1 MCGVAGL
8 VSDAPL
14 ALGGEAALGALAHRG
29 PDAAASQAL
38 RVGRAHA
45 WLGHTRLSILDLSPA
60 GAQPMKSRD
69 GRWWLSYN
77 GEIYNHLELRRELDA
92 AWRGHSDTET
102 LVEALAAWGL
112 EGVLPRLN
120 GIFAFAALDTV
131 GGKLYLARDPFGVK
145 PMYYAEQ
152 RGTFAFS
159 SELKAL
165 ARLVGPKRELNP
177 AALRAF
183 LTLRFV
189 PSPQTLLEGIRRLP
203 PGHVLERDLA
213 SARETLR
220 CYAPPAQERFRGTL
234 DEAVEGYYVLLS
246 QAVKRQLLSDVPV
259 GLFLSGGVDSG
270 LVAALAAEHR
280 GPLPSYTVGFGAEHE
295 ACELD
300 DAAETASLLGLEHH
314 AVRVSAQE
322 LWEAFAK
329 CVAAVEEPLGTPSI
343 LPMWHLAKHARRD
356 VTVVLTGQGSDEPW
370 GGYRRYQ
377 AELWRSR
384 IPFPRLLA
392 LLGPLARHL
401 PLPEFIERALASI
414 PMADRVQRFAQ
425 IYAPF
430 APRLRERLTGSA
442 DPGCAAGSIRYWL
455 DWLGDAGLPDT
466 QAMMAIDARLGL
478 ADNYL
483 LYGDKISMAH
493 SLEARV
499 PMLDLELVRFI
510 ESLPVEYRVS
520 FSGGKIAHKR
530 AAERHLPAA
539 IVRRR
544 KKGFLLPFRT
554 WSRTIWKERVA
565 QILLERDTPFRR
577 GAVEELWREHLSGR
591 RDWSEQL
598 FALASFFLWQEQQ

>member
-1 MCGVAGL
+1 VCGVAGL
-8 VSDAPL
+8 ISDAPL
-14 ALGGEAALGALAHRG
+14 ALGVQAALGALAHRG

-38 RVGRAHA
+38 RVGPAHA

-69 GRWWLSYN
+69 GRWWVSYN
-77 GEIYNHLELRRELDA
+77 GEIYNHLELRRELNA
-92 AWRGHSDTET
+92 PWRGHSDTET

-112 EGVLPRLN
+112 EAALPRLN

-131 GGKLYLARDPFGVK
+131 AGKLYLVRDPFGVK
-145 PMYYAEQ
+145 PLYYAEQ
-152 RGTFAFS
+152 HGRFAFS

-165 ARLVGPKRELNP
+165 AKLVSPRPALNP

-189 PSPQTLLEGIRRLP
+189 PSPQTLLQGIRRLP
-203 PGHVLERDLA
+203 PGHVLERNVTSGTD
-213 SARETLR
+213 RLR
-220 CYAPPAQERFRGTL
+220 CYVRPAQERYRGTL
-234 DEAVEGYYVLLS
+234 DEAVEGYYALLS

-259 GLFLSGGVDSG
+259 GIFLSGGVDSG
-270 LVAALAAEHR
+270 LVAALAAEQR
-280 GPLPSYTVGFGAEHE
+280 GALPSYTVGFGAEHE

-300 DAAETASLLGLEHH
+300 DAAETARLLGLEHH
-314 AVRVSAQE
+314 AVRVSAQG
-322 LWEAFAK
+322 LWEAFEK
-329 CVAAVEEPLGTPSI
+329 CIAAVEEPLGTPSI
-343 LPMWHLAKHARRD
+343 LPMWHLAKRARED

-384 IPFPRLLA
+384 IPFPRMLGLLE
-392 LLGPLARHL
+392 PLMRHL
-401 PLPEFIERALASI
+401 PLPEFLERALASI

-430 APRLRERLTGSA
+430 APRLRQRLTGSS

-455 DWLGDAGLPDT
+455 DWLGDSGLPDT
-466 QAMMAIDARLGL
+466 QAMMAIDARMGL

-520 FSGGKIAHKR
+520 FAGGKIAHKR

-539 IVRRR
+539 IVRRP

-565 QILLERDTPFRR
+565 AILLEHESPFSRD
-577 GAVEELWREHLSGR
+577 AVAELWREHLSGG

-598 FALASFFLWQEQQ
+598 FALASFYLWQDQL

>member
-1 MCGVAGL
+1 VCGIAGL
-8 VSDAPL
+8 VSDAPF
-14 ALGGEAALGALAHRG
+14 ALRVQAALGALAHRG
-29 PDAAASQAL
+29 PDAAASQTL
-38 RVGRAHA
+38 RIGAAHA

-69 GRWWLSYN
+69 GRWWVSYN
-77 GEIYNHLELRRELDA
+77 GEIYNHLELRRELDG

-112 EGVLPRLN
+112 EAVLPRLN

-131 GGKLYLARDPFGVK
+131 GGKLYLVRDPFGVK
-145 PMYYAEQ
+145 PMYYAGHGG
-152 RGTFAFS
+152 RFAFS

-165 ARLVGPKRELNP
+165 ATLVSPRRDLNP

-203 PGHVLERDLA
+203 PGHLLERDVA
-213 SARETLR
+213 SGRETLR
-220 CYAPPAQERFRGTL
+220 CYVRPAQERFGGTL
-234 DEAVEGYYVLLS
+234 DEAVEAYYALLS

-259 GLFLSGGVDSG
+259 GIFLSGGVDSG

-280 GPLPSYTVGFGAEHE
+280 GALPSYTVGFGAEHE
-295 ACELD
+295 ACELE

-314 AVRVSAQE
+314 AVRVSAQD
-322 LWEAFAK
+322 LWEAFEK

-343 LPMWHLAKHARRD
+343 LPMWHLAKRARED

-377 AELWRSR
+377 GELWRSR
-384 IPFPRLLA
+384 IPFPQLLA
-392 LLGPLARHL
+392 LFEPLARHL
-401 PLPEFIERALASI
+401 PLPEFIARALGSI
-414 PMADRVQRFAQ
+414 PVADRVQRFAQ

-430 APRLRERLTGSA
+430 GARLRERLTGSR

-455 DWLGDAGLPDT
+455 DWLGDERLSDT

-499 PMLDLELVRFI
+499 PMLDLELVKFI

-520 FSGGKIAHKR
+520 LSGGKIAHKR
-530 AAERHLPAA
+530 AAARHLPAA

-565 QILLERDTPFRR
+565 EILLGRDAPFNRA
-577 GAVEELWREHLSGR
+577 AVEDLWREHLSGR
-591 RDWSEQL
+591 RDWSEQI
-598 FALASFFLWQEQQ
+598 FALASFSLWQDQQ

>member
-14 ALGGEAALGALAHRG
+14 VVGAQAALGALAHRG

-38 RVGRAHA
+38 RVGPAHA

-60 GAQPMKSRD
+60 GAQPMQSRD
-69 GRWWLSYN
+69 GRWWVSYN
-77 GEIYNHLELRRELDA
+77 GEIYNHLELRRELA
-92 AWRGHSDTET
+92 APWRGHSDTET

-112 EGVLPRLN
+112 EATLPRLN

-131 GGKLYLARDPFGVK
+131 AGKLYLARDPFGVK
-145 PMYYAEQ
+145 PLYYAEQ
-152 RGTFAFS
+152 RGRFAFS

-165 ARLVGPKRELNP
+165 ATLVSPRRALNP
-177 AALRAF
+177 AAVRAF
-183 LTLRFV
+183 LTMRFV

-203 PGHVLERDLA
+203 PAHVLEREMA
-213 SARETLR
+213 GGRETLR
-220 CYAPPAQERFRGTL
+220 CYARPAEERFSGTL
-234 DEAVEGYYVLLS
+234 DEAVEAYYALLS

-259 GLFLSGGVDSG
+259 GIFLSGGVDSG
-270 LVAALAAEHR
+270 MVAALAAEHR
-280 GPLPSYTVGFGAEHE
+280 GGLPSYTVGFGAEHE
-295 ACELD
+295 ACELA
-300 DAAETASLLGLEHH
+300 DAAETARLLGLEHH
-314 AVRVSAQE
+314 AVRVSAEE
-322 LWEAFAK
+322 LWEAFEK

-343 LPMWHLAKHARRD
+343 LPMWHLAKRARHD

-384 IPFPRLLA
+384 IPFPRALA
-392 LLGPLARHL
+392 LLEPLARHL
-401 PLPEFIERALASI
+401 RLPEFLERALASI
-414 PMADRVQRFAQ
+414 PLADRVQRFAQ

-455 DWLGDAGLPDT
+455 DWLGDERLPDT
-466 QAMMAIDARLGL
+466 HAMMAIDARMGL

-499 PMLDLELVRFI
+499 PMLDIELVGFI
-510 ESLPVEYRVS
+510 ESLPLDYRVS
-520 FSGGKIAHKR
+520 LSGGKIAHKR
-530 AAERHLPAA
+530 AAERHLPPA

-565 QILLERDTPFRR
+565 AILFEHDTPFSG
-577 GAVEELWREHLSGR
+577 GAVAELWREHQAGR

-598 FALASFFLWQEQQ
+598 FALTSFFLWQDQQ

>member
-1 MCGVAGL
+1 MCGVAGF
-8 VSDAPL
+8 VSDGPL
-14 ALGGEAALGALAHRG
+14 PLGGDAALSALAHRG

-38 RVGRAHA
+38 RVGPAHA

-60 GAQPMKSRD
+60 GAQPMRSRD
-69 GRWWLSYN
+69 GRWWVSYN
-77 GEIYNHLELRRELDA
+77 GEIYNHLELRRELDSP
-92 AWRGHSDTET
+92 WRGHSDTET

-112 EGVLPRLN
+112 GAALPRLN

-131 GGKLYLARDPFGVK
+131 AGKLYLARDPFGVK

-152 RGTFAFS
+152 RGQFAFS

-165 ARLVGPKRELNP
+165 ATLVSPGRTLNA

-183 LTLRFV
+183 LTMRFV

-203 PGHVLERDLA
+203 PAHVLERDLT
-213 SARETLR
+213 SGRETLR
-220 CYAPPAQERFRGTL
+220 CYAPPAQERFSGTL
-234 DEAVEGYYVLLS
+234 DAAVEAYYALLS

-259 GLFLSGGVDSG
+259 GIFLSGGVDSG
-270 LVAALAAEHR
+270 FVAALAAEHR
-280 GPLPSYTVGFGAEHE
+280 GALPSYTVGFGAEHE
-295 ACELD
+295 ACELE
-300 DAAETASLLGLEHH
+300 DAAETARLLGLEHH
-314 AVRVSAQE
+314 AVRVGAE
-322 LWEAFAK
+322 DLWQAFEK

-343 LPMWHLAKHARRD
+343 LPMWHLAKRAGED

-384 IPFPRLLA
+384 IPFPQVLA
-392 LLGPLARHL
+392 LLEPLARHL
-401 PLPEFIERALASI
+401 PLPEFVERALASI
-414 PMADRVQRFAQ
+414 PLADRVQRFAQ

-455 DWLGDAGLPDT
+455 DWLGDEGLPDT
-466 QAMMAIDARLGL
+466 QAMMAIDARMGL

-499 PMLDLELVRFI
+499 PMLDIELVRFI

-520 FSGGKIAHKR
+520 FAGGKIAHKR

-539 IVRRR
+539 IVGRR
-544 KKGFLLPFRT
+544 KKGFLIPFRT
-554 WSRTIWKERVA
+554 WSRTIWKDRVA
-565 QILLERDTPFRR
+565 AILLERESPFSRR
-577 GAVEELWREHLSGR
+577 AIEELWREHLGGR

-598 FALASFFLWQEQQ
+598 FALASFHLWQARP